1 MQTAASMTKCDEP
14 IVFRPVWAVLP
25 FSLSRTTLTRSFP
38 PSPLSLPVS
47 MHRLLSL
54 LGDPIATVDLVDS
67 ATGPSSASSTGS
79 GQLAKQTVVGG
90 WVNE

>member
-1 MQTAASMTKCDEP
+1 
-14 IVFRPVWAVLP
+14 
-25 FSLSRTTLTRSFP
+25 
-38 PSPLSLPVS
+38 
-47 MHRLLSL
+47 MHSLLSL

-67 ATGPSSASSTGS
+67 ATELSSASSNGS